1 MIAGRNRM
9 MRKMIMDSI
18 TTDPEWKGGEYAAQ
32 PRGLIHALH
41 VLTIMSS
48 SALQAQK
55 RAPDR
60 DQADKALDDYIAG
73 RAKDADAND
82 LLYQVAASREYN
94 PEPKL
99 ATIRAPLL
107 AVNSADDVI
116 NPPELGILE
125 RDSSSRTDGPSC
137 SPSATRRAGT
147 DAHVRGPVE
156 AAPGRAARR
165 IGALA

>member
-60 DQADKALDDYIAG
+60 DQADKALNDYIAG

-107 AVNSADDVI
+107 AVNSADDVV

-125 RDSSSRTDGPSC
+125 RDIQLVPHGRAIVLPISD
-137 SPSATRRAGT
+137 ATRGHGT
-147 DAHVRGPVE
+147 HTFAALWKQHLVE
-156 AAPGRAARR
+156 L
-165 IGALA
+165 LAESGH